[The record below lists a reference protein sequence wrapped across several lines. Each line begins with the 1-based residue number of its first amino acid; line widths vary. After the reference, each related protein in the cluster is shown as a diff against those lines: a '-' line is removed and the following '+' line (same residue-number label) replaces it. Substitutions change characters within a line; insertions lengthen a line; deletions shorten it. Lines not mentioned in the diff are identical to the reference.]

1 MGDILS
7 SLGVLPVFFGVTYQ
21 RVQLSLLVGA
31 PDFNICPVG
40 IGLRSHPTDS
50 SMYLYADVSDGEN
63 EKRFERK

>member
-1 MGDILS
+1 MGDTLS
-7 SLGVLPVFFGVTYQ
+7 SSGVLPGFFGISYQ

-40 IGLRSHPTDS
+40 IGLRSHPTDP
-50 SMYLYADVSDGEN
+50 SMYLYADVSDGKN